1 MEKLK
6 DEDFL
11 ITNLGFVRVDND
23 DFSGHWLSKD
33 IIHPYLASCKV
44 VIDSI
49 RDDQIICLMCKDW
62 DADDGECTPYQAE
75 YSNENLAYLLKWL
88 MS

>member
-33 IIHPYLASCKV
+33 IKHSFLTKCRV
-44 VIDSI
+44 TIDTI
-49 RDDQIICLMCKDW
+49 RDDQMIFLMCKDW
-62 DADDGECTPYQAE
+62 DGDNAECTIYQAE
-75 YSNENLAYLLKWL
+75 YNNENLAYLLKWL

>member
-23 DFSGHWLSKD
+23 DFSGHWLTKD
-33 IIHPYLASCKV
+33 IAHPFLTNCQV
-44 VIDSI
+44 MIDTI
-49 RDDQIICLMCKDW
+49 VDIQLIFVQCKDW
-62 DADDGECTPYQAE
+62 DATNAECTICQQE
-75 YSNENLAYLLKWL
+75 YSKENLAYLLKWL